1 MQGITMVSR
10 SKGFFAALF
19 VAMSLWVLPA
29 TAMAQSTYDYSVY
42 VDSDANP
49 ATGCSD
55 GPVAGAEV
63 RLHVTATGGLNPQV
77 TQVARARCTGGSFGV
92 ETSIGGNYAV
102 GTDNGIAG
110 TDVIELSDQLSQ
122 LAAHGSPSLLFSI
135 VANSATGQDSL
146 LGTDGAPIA
155 LGLEIRAIPLL
166 GVPALIL
173 LALLVAVIGARMV
186 RRRAIWRVMALVFL
200 VSGVA
205 LAANFVVDGQVG
217 DWSGVSPLATDPA
230 GDSTSGESAIDLRT
244 FFAAIENDRV
254 FMRIDV
260 TNLQN
265 NAPTA
270 VAGSA
275 TTLEDQSVTVTL
287 TGTDNENDTLS
298 FAIVNAPT
306 RGTLGAITP
315 AGPQSATV
323 QYTPNADANG
333 NDSFTFTVND
343 GQVTSAAA
351 TINLTITSVN
361 DVPSFTGG
369 ADQAVNEDAPAQ
381 NVTGWASAISAGPAD
396 ESGQALDFIVSNDN
410 NALFSAQPS
419 ISASGALAYTPVA
432 NANGVATVTVSLHDN
447 GGTANGG
454 VDTSAAQTFTITV
467 NSVNDAPSFTKGADQ
482 SVAVNSGVQTV
493 NTWATAIS
501 AGPTNESGQALDFIV
516 SNDNNALFSTQP
528 AVSPTG
534 SLTYTPATDIN
545 GSTIVTVALH
555 DDGGT
560 ANGGID
566 TSAAQTFVITVS
578 KTDQTI
584 SYTST
589 APTTAQV
596 GGVNYSVAATSTSGL
611 PVAFT
616 IDASASAVCTIS
628 GASVSFI
635 GTGTC
640 VIDADQPG
648 DAAFNAAPQ
657 VQQSFVVAKGDQG
670 ISYTSTAPIAA
681 KVGGASYTVS
691 AIATSALPVAYTI
704 DASAV
709 SVCAISG
716 TTVSFIGTGT
726 CVIDANQAG
735 DANWNPAPQ
744 AQQSFAVAKGDQTIS
759 YTSAA
764 PAAASVGAAT
774 YDVTATATS
783 GLPVAFTIDASATTV
798 CSISGS
804 TVSFIGAGTCVI
816 DANQA
821 GDANWNAAPQA
832 QQSFTVA
839 KGDQTISYTS
849 TAPVGASVGGATY
862 TVTATASSGLPVA
875 FTIDASASSVCT
887 ISGSD
892 VSIIGAGTCVIDANQ
907 AGDVNWNAAP
917 QAQQS
922 FAVAKGDQTVSYT
935 SSAPAAASV
944 SGATYT
950 VTATATSGLPVT
962 FTIDASAT
970 AVCSISGSTVS
981 FIGAGTCVI
990 DANQAGDASWNAAP
1004 QLQQTFVVAKGNQT
1018 ISYSSTAPAAAA
1030 VGAASY
1036 TVTATAT
1043 SGLPVTFTIDA
1054 TASAVCS
1061 ISGASVSFIGAGTCV
1076 IDANQAGDANW
1087 NAAPQ
1092 AQQSFSVAKGSQ
1104 TISYTSS
1111 APATATVNGSSYS
1124 VSATATSGLP
1134 VSFTIDAVAASVC
1147 SISGSTVSFNS
1158 AGTCVIDANQAGDA
1172 NWNAAPQ
1179 AQQTFAVVKA
1189 DQTISFTSA
1198 APANAA
1204 VGGATYAVSATATSG
1219 LIVAFTID
1227 PASASVCAISASTVS
1242 FIGTGICTINADQ
1255 AGDASFNAAPQVQQS
1270 FAVKQAPSITSANAT
1285 SFTST
1290 MPGTFSVTTIG
1301 FPTGVSMAISESG
1314 ALPSGV
1320 TFVNNNDGTATLA
1333 GTPAAGTQGTWPI
1346 VITASNGVAPDA
1358 TQNFTLTVLNSPPM
1372 VIGSPQET
1380 FDTVG
1385 NVQLEFKAAQT
1396 LTPGIFVAGNL
1407 VANFTDSDGPSA
1419 LSAVAVVAGA
1429 TTNGGIVDIA
1439 TNGGFTFTPKAGDT
1453 LASDSF
1459 SYQITDGAATVTR
1472 TVTVNLKSRVWFVR
1486 NTAAAGGQGRSGDPF
1501 NTLAAAQTASL
1512 AGDTVFVFGGSLTNT
1527 GQTAGITLKAN
1538 QKLHGEVIG
1547 LTVMNTI
1554 NGVVNPILVPAN
1566 PANRPVVDNTAVNS
1580 DGVTILN
1587 VAGVEVRGIS
1597 VSGSQDA
1604 IDVTTNGVNSGG
1616 ATISDNIIRLPG
1628 VDGIHA
1634 VAGGSGAMT
1643 LAISNNSI
1651 TGNASGMT
1659 LVRTAGT
1666 MTITEFSTN
1675 AISGNTVGTG
1685 IIVNGAIFD
1694 ATPGNP
1700 ISVVSG
1706 GTTTIGASGNGTGT
1720 SGMILQNVL
1729 GNLAFTDLD
1738 IYNDAGT
1745 GLGVSSNGAL
1755 NAGAGTGFGISVG
1768 NGVGTVN
1775 STGGPAVT
1783 VNNASINLPLLD
1795 VRSTNPPI
1803 IGISL
1808 TNAFGGVGSTAFSAV
1823 SGQIIGSGSGLE
1835 VIAGNGNIN
1844 YPGNISS
1851 NTGHSVLIQ
1860 GRSSDTIT
1868 LSGAISDTG
1877 TGIEMNNNAGSTI
1890 ALSGLLSLN
1899 TGANPAFTA
1908 IAGGT
1913 VTATN
1918 TTSTATTT
1926 TGIALNVSNTTIGVG
1941 GLKFRSI
1948 SAGTAGSGPVSGI
1961 MLNTT
1966 GNLGSLTVSG
1976 TGSAGSGGTIQ
1987 KTSAAGVSLIN
1998 TRSPSFTN
2006 LTIKNSVGHGI
2017 GGTQVTDF
2025 TFVNGSIDNSG
2036 TGLGIESA
2044 NIAFNTTTAG
2054 TESNLSGVV
2063 TITGNS
2069 LTNSYYHGIDIFNFN
2084 GTISDATISNNTITS
2099 STSAASSLG
2108 SGIRLVAFG
2117 SSSTIANV
2125 TKATIANNVV
2135 LNFPSAGGIQA
2146 QGGNGSA
2153 AGPAGVFGNAGS
2165 ATNLI
2170 SITGNRVSGASPA
2183 TRMGTQAILAVVNG
2197 KGQGNFDIS
2206 NNGTVANPIGNTIGT
2221 ALALSSLGNA
2231 NVTATINNNVIV
2243 ANNTFGSQGIGAGT
2257 GVTFGPADTPS
2268 LTMTIANNNISQTDG
2283 NGILVVARDATG
2295 SVRSKIQNNTVAA
2308 PLGGF
2313 REGIRIDAGNPT
2325 STNDSMC
2332 LNISGN
2338 TTTGNNNAGV
2348 ISSGIGLRKQ
2358 GTVPGT
2364 NAFSINGMAATSS
2377 PGVENYVGGLNP
2389 NSTTGNFGTTGTDMI
2404 SASSG
2409 FSSCSLP

>member
-1 MQGITMVSR
+1 MVSR
-10 SKGFFAALF
+10 SRGFLAALL
-19 VAMSLWVLPA
+19 VALSLWVLPA
-29 TAMAQSTYDYSVY
+29 VAMAQSTYDYSVY

-49 ATGCSD
+49 ATGCNE
-55 GPVAGAEV
+55 GPSVGAEV

-77 TQVARARCTGGSFGV
+77 TQVARARCTGAAFGS
-92 ETSIGGNYAV
+92 ETTIAGNYAV
-102 GTDNGIAG
+102 GADNGTSG

-122 LAAHGSPSLLFSI
+122 LAAQGSPSLLFSI
-135 VANSATGQDSL
+135 VANSATGEDSL
-146 LGTDGAPIA
+146 LTSDGSPSGTPIA

-173 LALLVAVIGARMV
+173 MALLIGVVGARMV
-186 RRRAIWRVMALVFL
+186 RRRAMWRVMALVFL
-200 VSGVA
+200 FSGVA
-205 LAANFVVDGQVG
+205 LAANFIVDGQVG
-217 DWSGVSPLATDPA
+217 DWNGVSSLATDPA
-230 GDSTSGESAIDLRT
+230 GDATSGESAIDLRT

-275 TTLEDQSVTVTL
+275 TTLEDNSVTVAL

-298 FAIVNAPT
+298 FAIVNPPT
-306 RGTLGAITP
+306 KGSLGPVMLI
-315 AGPQSATV
+315 GPQSATV

-333 NDSFTFTVND
+333 SDSFTFTVND
-343 GQVTSAAA
+343 GQATSAAA
-351 TINLTITSVN
+351 TIALTITAVN
-361 DVPSFTGG
+361 DAPSFTGG
-369 ADQAVNEDAPAQ
+369 ANQTVNEDAPAQ
-381 NVTGWASAISAGPAD
+381 TISGWATAISAGPAN
-396 ESGQALDFIVSNDN
+396 ESTQVLDFIVSNDN

-419 ISASGALAYTPVA
+419 ISAAGVLSFTPA
-432 NANGVATVTVSLHDN
+432 ADANGVATVTVSLHDN

-467 NSVNDAPSFTKGADQ
+467 NSVNDAPSFTKGPDQ
-482 SVAVNSGVQTV
+482 SVAVNSGAQTV
-493 NTWATAIS
+493 NAWATAIS
-501 AGPTNESGQALDFIV
+501 AGPANESGQVLDFIV

-528 AVSPTG
+528 ALSPTG
-534 SLTYTPATDIN
+534 ALTYTPATDIN
-545 GSTIVTVALH
+545 GTTIVTVALH

-560 ANGGID
+560 ANGGVD
-566 TSAAQTFVITVS
+566 TSAAQTFVITVT
-578 KTDQTI
+578 KTGQTI

-589 APTTAQV
+589 APATAQV
-596 GGVNYSVAATSTSGL
+596 GGVSYNVAATATSGL
-611 PVAFT
+611 AVAFT

-628 GASVSFI
+628 GTTVSFI

-648 DAAFNAAPQ
+648 DAEFNAAPQ
-657 VQQSFVVAKGDQG
+657 V
-670 ISYTSTAPIAA
+670 
-681 KVGGASYTVS
+681 
-691 AIATSALPVAYTI
+691 
-704 DASAV
+704 
-709 SVCAISG
+709 
-716 TTVSFIGTGT
+716 
-726 CVIDANQAG
+726 
-735 DANWNPAPQ
+735 
-744 AQQSFAVAKGDQTIS
+744 QQSFAVAKGDQTIS

-764 PAAASVGAAT
+764 PVAAMVGGATYTVSATAISALPVAFTIDASAVSVCSISGSTVSFIGTGTCVIDADQAGDANWNAAPQVQQSFAVAKGDQTISYTSAVPAAASVGGAT
-774 YDVTATATS
+774 YAVAATATS
-783 GLPVAFTIDASATTV
+783 GLPVAFTIDASATSV

-849 TAPVGASVGGATY
+849 TAPVAATVGGATY

-875 FTIDASASSVCT
+875 FMIDASASSVCT

-922 FAVAKGDQTVSYT
+922 FAVAKGDQTISYT

-1092 AQQSFSVAKGSQ
+1092 AQQSFTVAKGSQ
-1104 TISYTSS
+1104 TISFTSS
-1111 APATATVNGSSYS
+1111 APAGATVNGSSYS

-1219 LIVAFTID
+1219 LTVAFTIA

-1358 TQNFTLTVLNSPPM
+1358 TQNFTMTVLNSPPM

-1512 AGDTVFVFGGSLTNT
+1512 AGDTVFVYGGSLTNT

-1566 PANRPVVDNTAVNS
+1566 PANRPVIDNTAVNS

-1597 VSGSQDA
+1597 VSGTQDA

-1634 VAGGSGAMT
+1634 AAGGSGAMT

-1651 TGNASGMT
+1651 TGGASGMA
-1659 LVRTAGT
+1659 LAKTAGT
-1666 MTITEFSTN
+1666 LTITAFANNT
-1675 AISGNTVGTG
+1675 ISGNSTGVGMT
-1685 IIVNGAIFD
+1685 VNGAIFD

-1700 ISVVSG
+1700 ISVVNAG
-1706 GTTTIGASGNGTGT
+1706 ITTIGNSGNGTGT
-1720 SGMILQNVL
+1720 SGMLLQNVIGDL
-1729 GNLAFTDLD
+1729 SFTDLD
-1738 IYNDAGT
+1738 IFNDAGT
-1745 GLGVSSNGAL
+1745 GLAVSSSGVL
-1755 NAGAGTGFGISVG
+1755 NAGAGTGFRIAVG
-1768 NGVGTVN
+1768 AGVAAIN
-1775 STGGPAVT
+1775 STGGPAVDIA
-1783 VNNASINLPLLD
+1783 NASINLPLND
-1795 VRSTNPPI
+1795 VRSANSTTT
-1803 IGISL
+1803 GVSL
-1808 TNAFGGVGSTAFSAV
+1808 LNAFGGVGSTAFSAGGSSQITDPGAA
-1823 SGQIIGSGSGLE
+1823 SGTAFRVDG
-1835 VIAGNGNIN
+1835 GNGNVSYAGSITSN
-1844 YPGNISS
+1844 SGNAVVVS
-1851 NTGHSVLIQ
+1851 
-1860 GRSSDTIT
+1860 GRASDTVT
-1868 LSGAISDTG
+1868 LSGAITDTG
-1877 TGIEMNNNAGSTI
+1877 SGISLTGNTGATI
-1890 ALSGLLSLN
+1890 AFSGALSLN
-1899 TGANPAFTA
+1899 TGANSAFTA
-1908 IAGGT
+1908 TGGGT

-1918 TTSTATTT
+1918 ATNTATTT
-1926 TGIALNVSNTTIGVG
+1926 TATALNVANTTIGAAN
-1941 GLKFRSI
+1941 LNFRSI
-1948 SAGTAGSGPVSGI
+1948 SAGTGAYSAGNGI
-1961 MLNTT
+1961 ILNTT
-1966 GNLGSLTVSG
+1966 GATGRLIVTGNL
-1976 TGSAGSGGTIQ
+1976 SAASGGTIRNKDIGISLTNTLNPAFSWMQ
-1987 KTSAAGVSLIN
+1987 LNDFADYAIRGQVVAGFSLAATAINGANGNSAAADEGSVRFDELTGSASITNSGISGGFEDNFKLIN
-1998 TRSPSFTN
+1998 SSGSLNRLTFDNVTIGSNSLTDGNDGITLESAGTAVINATVNNSTFTASRGDLFQLN
-2006 LTIKNSVGHGI
+2006 HIGNGTGDLVLTNNTFSNNFPGIATGGGGLSLFTSGLAGGNVTMNITGNTFRDAVGPGVLIVKSVGPASLTGTFDNNTIGVAGIANSGSAEGSALKLQTVGQGSMSWNVTNNRIRGYNNYGLEVVAGGGAVAQGGIINTNVTGNLIAQPGNTAGTLSIPKNGIHYNIGTVVGDTYNACANI
-2017 GGTQVTDF
+2017 GG
-2025 TFVNGSIDNSG
+2025 SG
-2036 TGLGIESA
+2036 ALANEIYQGGADSSPPTGLGDIDFRIRNRRAGVNINMPGYAGPSA
-2044 NIAFNTTTAG
+2044 A
-2054 TESNLSGVV
+2054 
-2063 TITGNS
+2063 
-2069 LTNSYYHGIDIFNFN
+2069 
-2084 GTISDATISNNTITS
+2084 SDATIN
-2099 STSAASSLG
+2099 AY
-2108 SGIRLVAFG
+2108 LVPRN
-2117 SSSTIANV
+2117 S
-2125 TKATIANNVV
+2125 
-2135 LNFPSAGGIQA
+2135 
-2146 QGGNGSA
+2146 QGGVPFGA
-2153 AGPAGVFGNAGS
+2153 VHGV
-2165 ATNLI
+2165 
-2170 SITGNRVSGASPA
+2170 TG
-2183 TRMGTQAILAVVNG
+2183 
-2197 KGQGNFDIS
+2197 
-2206 NNGTVANPIGNTIGT
+2206 
-2221 ALALSSLGNA
+2221 
-2231 NVTATINNNVIV
+2231 
-2243 ANNTFGSQGIGAGT
+2243 TFTGT
-2257 GVTFGPADTPS
+2257 G
-2268 LTMTIANNNISQTDG
+2268 
-2283 NGILVVARDATG
+2283 
-2295 SVRSKIQNNTVAA
+2295 
-2308 PLGGF
+2308 
-2313 REGIRIDAGNPT
+2313 
-2325 STNDSMC
+2325 
-2332 LNISGN
+2332 
-2338 TTTGNNNAGV
+2338 TTC
-2348 ISSGIGLRKQ
+2348 
-2358 GTVPGT
+2358 P
-2364 NAFSINGMAATSS
+2364 
-2377 PGVENYVGGLNP
+2377 
-2389 NSTTGNFGTTGTDMI
+2389 
-2404 SASSG
+2404 
-2409 FSSCSLP
+2409 